1 VQRDQMDAVIDL
13 AAAMARLTEKQR
25 RVISLWVQGYTQ
37 EEIAQIEGIARTT
50 VQEQLDAAR
59 RTLANSCQ

>member
-1 VQRDQMDAVIDL
+1 MQRDQMDAVIDL

-37 EEIAQIEGIARTT
+37 EEIAGIMGVDQATVSRTMRDVKT
-50 VQEQLDAAR
+50 TLREDA
-59 RTLANSCQ
+59 